1 MDLIVV
7 RHAKSLH
14 EEYVSKDMERHLF
27 ERGYKDAAITVDW
40 CISKKIRPDFIISS
54 PAIRAFSTAL
64 IFANKLGFSP
74 EKIQLKNAIYEATVQ
89 NLLLVLE
96 ETMVKEGAYMIFG
109 HNPGFTDLVN
119 YLCGPVL
126 VNLPTAAVV
135 HIRLNN
141 VLVRRWSQGSAVVLQ
156 HFSGHK
162 SF

>member
-1 MDLIVV
+1 M
-7 RHAKSLH
+7 H
-14 EEYVSKDMERHLF
+14 EEYVARDMERHLF
-27 ERGYKDAAITVDW
+27 ERGYHDAALSVDW
-40 CISKKIRPDFIISS
+40 CISKKIRPDFMLSS

-89 NLLLVLE
+89 NLVMVLE

-109 HNPGFTDLVN
+109 HNPGFTDLIN

-135 HIRLNN
+135 HLRLNN
-141 VLVRRWSQGSAVVLQ
+141 ALSRRWEQGSAVVIQ
-156 HFSGHK
+156 QFSGHK

>member
-14 EEYVSKDMERHLF
+14 EDYVLRDMERHLF
-27 ERGYKDAAITVDW
+27 ERGYSDAALSADW
-40 CISKKIRPDFIISS
+40 CIAKKIKPDFILSS

-74 EKIQLKNAIYEATVQ
+74 EKIQLKNAIYEASVQ

-96 ETMVKEGAYMIFG
+96 EAMVKEGTYMIFG
-109 HNPGFTDLVN
+109 HNPGFTDLIN
-119 YLCGPVL
+119 FLCGPVI

-135 HIRLNN
+135 HIRLNID
-141 VLVRRWSQGSAVVLQ
+141 LYGRWEQGSAVLLQ
-156 HFSGHK
+156 QFSGHK

>member
-1 MDLIVV
+1 MDLIIV

-14 EEYVSKDMERHLF
+14 EEYVSRDIERHLF
-27 ERGYKDAAITVDW
+27 ERGYEDAAISVDW
-40 CISKKIRPDFIISS
+40 CISKKIRPDFMVSS

-64 IFANKLGFSP
+64 IFANKLGYSP

-96 ETMVKEGAYMIFG
+96 ETMVKEGTYMIFG
-109 HNPGFTDLVN
+109 HNPGLTDLIN

-135 HIRLNN
+135 HLRIKNTESD
-141 VLVRRWSQGSAVVLQ
+141 RWKQGSAIVHQ
-156 HFSGHK
+156 QFSGHK

>member
-1 MDLIVV
+1 MDLIIV

-14 EEYVSKDMERHLF
+14 EEYVSRDMERHLF
-27 ERGYKDAAITVDW
+27 ERGYSDAALSADW
-40 CISKKIRPDFIISS
+40 FIAKKIKPDFILSS

-74 EKIQLKNAIYEATVQ
+74 EKIQLKNAIYEASVQ

-96 ETMVKEGAYMIFG
+96 ETMVKEGTYMIFG
-109 HNPGFTDLVN
+109 HNPGFTDLIN

-135 HIRLNN
+135 HLRINN
-141 VLVRRWSQGSAVVLQ
+141 TEEDRWKQGSAIVHQ
-156 HFSGHK
+156 QFSGHK